1 MYIGDSNNIM
11 VHLSHLREK
20 VEDDPKNPIYIKTI
34 RGIGYKIERIT
45 TNENS

>member
-1 MYIGDSNNIM
+1 M